1 MLESAIRNVEILRIY
16 TSGSRDRTMDEVL
29 EERPLTLEVDGKEE
43 ALVILSPGNEKHWAL
58 GHLACRGMI
67 TSLDDVDRITITKD
81 RVCVFRNVERI
92 GITLTNTMIHTGST
106 RLVEGI
112 SIIKAFPCPLNVK
125 WSVSPSILIKAVEK
139 LAESSLFI
147 RTGSVHVALL
157 ASIEGEI
164 LFRVE
169 DIGRHNA
176 VDKSIGWALV
186 HGIEM
191 GKCFMAVSGRLP
203 ADMVYKAIGAG
214 IPMLASVSAVTAS
227 GIDAAVK
234 GGITLIGFARNG
246 RFNVYSFP
254 ERIKVSKKVKG
265 AGGL

>member
-1 MLESAIRNVEILRIY
+1 
-16 TSGSRDRTMDEVL
+16 MDEVV
-29 EERPLTLEVDGKEE
+29 EEIPLILEVDGHEE
-43 ALVILSPGNEKHWAL
+43 ASVILSPGNEKHWAL

-67 TSLDDVDRITITKD
+67 TSLDDVDRITIIND
-81 RVCVFRNVERI
+81 RICVFRNVEKT
-92 GITLTNTMIHTGST
+92 GITLTNKIIHTAST
-106 RLVEGI
+106 RLIDGNSLKKV
-112 SIIKAFPCPLNVK
+112 FPCPLDVK
-125 WSVSPSILIKAVEK
+125 WSISPSIVMKVVEE
-139 LAESSLFI
+139 LADSPLFI
-147 RTGSVHVALL
+147 RTGGVHVAFL
-157 ASIEGEI
+157 ASIEGDV

-176 VDKSIGWALV
+176 VDKSIGWALA

-203 ADMVYKAIGAG
+203 ADMVYKAIGSG

-227 GIDAAVK
+227 GVDAAVK

-254 ERIKVSKKVKG
+254 ERIKVSQKVKE

>member
-16 TSGSRDRTMDEVL
+16 SSGSRERRMDEVM
-29 EERPLTLEVDGKEE
+29 EERPFILEVDGQEE
-43 ALVILSPGNEKHWAL
+43 ASVILSPGNEKYWAL
-58 GHLACRGMI
+58 GNLVCRGMI
-67 TSLDDVDRITITKD
+67 TSPDDVDRITVIKD
-81 RVCVFRNVERI
+81 RICVFRNVKKT
-92 GITLTNTMIHTGST
+92 GITLTNKMIHTAST
-106 RLVEGI
+106 RLIEGT
-112 SIIKAFPCPLNVK
+112 SLIKAFPCPLDVK
-125 WSVSPSILIKAVEK
+125 WSISPSILIKAVEE
-139 LAESSLFI
+139 LADSSLFI
-147 RTGSVHVALL
+147 RTGGVHAVLL

-176 VDKSIGWALV
+176 VDKSIGWALA

-203 ADMVYKAIGAG
+203 ADMVYKAIGSG

-227 GIDAAVK
+227 GVDAAVK

-254 ERIKVSKKVKG
+254 ERIKVSQKVKG